1 MPESWKRNRR
11 PTDEYNDESFPGRE
25 DGSEGDDDSR
35 RVFAPRESILSS
47 VKRIIVHAKD
57 SIMGFGRV
65 HIVPVLPTLFI
76 GVCMYG
82 VAVNSPHLFS
92 FLSGVAEKTHRKSL
106 RWIKSVRRASSS
118 PAQIKPLKIKICDP
132 GDDNSHINNSKKMK
146 VPESDMNSKASKKVT
161 PTPTA
166 PRVIIPPRRS
176 VPPETTVVRVSKRT
190 GGVDLEALAA
200 AQHVSLWETLWL
212 RVEMFKR
219 RNF

>member
-166 PRVIIPPRRS
+166 RLCAYRNGQEEWTWKPSQPHSMS
-176 VPPETTVVRVSKRT
+176 VFGKLYGFVWKCSREEIS
-190 GGVDLEALAA
+190 
-200 AQHVSLWETLWL
+200 SS
-212 RVEMFKR
+212 
-219 RNF
+219 